1 MTLVNQVGFLFY
13 PLSFLSIIATA
24 IIIER
29 IIHFFNFFKKDATKA
44 EENLVSLLE
53 KNKDLNKGIRD
64 EIISFELVDRK
75 SSLESNINFLKI
87 TAILSPMI
95 GLLGTIIGIIEAFK
109 VIALK
114 NSAIAPSM
122 IADSLWGAMLTTAYG
137 LIIAIPALFFT
148 FLFLRISE
156 KYIDKLQ
163 KVLNRKSLKIEGFN
177 D

>member
-1 MTLVNQVGFLFY
+1 
-13 PLSFLSIIATA
+13 
-24 IIIER
+24 
-29 IIHFFNFFKKDATKA
+29 
-44 EENLVSLLE
+44 
-53 KNKDLNKGIRD
+53 
-64 EIISFELVDRK
+64 
-75 SSLESNINFLKI
+75 
-87 TAILSPMI
+87 MI

-148 FLFLRISE
+148 FSFLRISE
-156 KYIDKLQ
+156 KYIDRLQ
-163 KVLNRKSLKIEGFN
+163 KVLNRKSLKIDGFN